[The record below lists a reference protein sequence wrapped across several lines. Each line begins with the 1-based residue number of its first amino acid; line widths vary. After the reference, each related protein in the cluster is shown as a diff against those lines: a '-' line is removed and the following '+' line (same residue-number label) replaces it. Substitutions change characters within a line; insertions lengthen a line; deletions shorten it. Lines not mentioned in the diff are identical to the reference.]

1 MNKQNN
7 LQKEVEKKYE
17 KREKKKKRAMKVSG
31 GSVKKLQKI
40 IENKA

>member
-1 MNKQNN
+1 MNTQNN

-31 GSVKKLQKI
+31 ASVRDLQKI
-40 IENKA
+40 IKSKA